1 MASLRELKQN
11 KVYIDLAYLADF
23 VETRGV
29 STTIPLTDDGEV
41 SLSFALASLCGY
53 KGYPQ
58 IDDFF
63 YFVDAVP
70 ALYRP
75 QFIRCWEAIE
85 LEVEQDIVSWSEKVG
100 TTETVRRLRSL
111 SKEIELS

>member
-1 MASLRELKQN
+1 MPTLHDFKKS
-11 KVYIDLAYLADF
+11 KVFVDLSYLADL
-23 VETRGV
+23 VETHGI
-29 STTIPLTDDGEV
+29 STTIPLTEDGEV

-53 KGYPQ
+53 SGYPDV
-58 IDDFF
+58 DDFF
-63 YFVDAVP
+63 HLVDAVP

-85 LEVEQDIVSWSEKVG
+85 LEVEDDIVAWSERVG
-100 TTETVRRLRSL
+100 TAETVRRLRSL

>member
-1 MASLRELKQN
+1 MSSLGELKQS
-11 KVYIDLAYLADF
+11 KVFIDLSYLADLI
-23 VETRGV
+23 ETRGI
-29 STTIPLTDDGEV
+29 STTTPLNDDGEV

-53 KGYPQ
+53 KGYPEM
-58 IDDFF
+58 DDFY

-85 LEVEQDIVSWSEKVG
+85 LEVEQDIVSWSERAG
-100 TTETVRRLRSL
+100 TAETVRRLRTL